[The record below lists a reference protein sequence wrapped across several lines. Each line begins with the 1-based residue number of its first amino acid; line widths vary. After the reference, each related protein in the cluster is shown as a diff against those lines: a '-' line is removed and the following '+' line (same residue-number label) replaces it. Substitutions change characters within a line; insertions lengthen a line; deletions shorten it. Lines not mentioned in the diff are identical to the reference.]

1 MNTKIY
7 ERTRWENIYRHKTNK
22 NYVIR
27 FNGKVE
33 TSVSK
38 DERGNKIFDSETAR
52 RIRDNQ
58 IIINQKKI
66 QIKHKELIDDHWDR
80 YIEECKYMKK
90 QAYNTIIR
98 KTKAYNKYIRSKI
111 LMPVNKISKDYWAKY
126 IDKLECSDKQKN
138 QLIKTLKAFL
148 NWCVDENI
156 IVQNEM
162 KKVKNYKVVK
172 TEMKYWS
179 PLEIKTFFTKID
191 NLIETANDLTFKR
204 QALMIKTL
212 VMINFCLGDRI
223 GETRALTFN
232 DINEN
237 NMTIRI
243 AHSINYDIK
252 SKDYLSN
259 TKNYQSQREVLITN
273 KLITQIK
280 LYKDFLLNEMKYKV
294 TDDSLIFYNYEYDK
308 PLSDTTIRNQF
319 KRFCQLCN
327 VTKIRLYDLRH
338 TYVATMMAEGKELY
352 QISSRLGHSSYAT
365 TVNKYGH
372 LSTEIKKEIA
382 NTTDKYL

>member
-98 KTKAYNKYIRSKI
+98 KTKAYNKYIRNKI

-172 TEMKYWS
+172 AEMKYWS
-179 PLEIKTFFTKID
+179 PLEIKTFSLK
-191 NLIETANDLTFKR
+191 LT
-204 QALMIKTL
+204 T
-212 VMINFCLGDRI
+212 
-223 GETRALTFN
+223 
-232 DINEN
+232 
-237 NMTIRI
+237 
-243 AHSINYDIK
+243 
-252 SKDYLSN
+252 
-259 TKNYQSQREVLITN
+259 
-273 KLITQIK
+273 
-280 LYKDFLLNEMKYKV
+280 
-294 TDDSLIFYNYEYDK
+294 
-308 PLSDTTIRNQF
+308 
-319 KRFCQLCN
+319 
-327 VTKIRLYDLRH
+327 
-338 TYVATMMAEGKELY
+338 
-352 QISSRLGHSSYAT
+352 
-365 TVNKYGH
+365 
-372 LSTEIKKEIA
+372 
-382 NTTDKYL
+382 